1 MDAHAIAVIR
11 SALRALRSERKRG
24 CADTAHP
31 AGIERLM
38 RSLVG
43 ELGSADLPER
53 ARESLRRLERDLR
66 GYADLTPERRRPLID
81 RALSLLAAIAPEAA
95 KAPTRRTSRAPE
107 PPGPLTP
114 DAPVT
119 ALTGVGPARA
129 ELLARM
135 GVRTVGDLLR
145 HTPSRYDDRRQVLT
159 LRELKHGQSA
169 VVRVRVAGAG
179 RRSSRRR
186 GAAGIVPVESGG
198 VRGELVFF
206 GRPWMIEQ
214 LKVGTE
220 LLAIGTA
227 RVESGK
233 PALAVTE
240 CEVIDPDDPGQLG
253 GIVPV
258 YPATDG
264 ISQRMIRGLVAQALE
279 RCAPP
284 ADPLPERLR
293 TRRKLPELTL
303 AVRDLHTPTDPSAAR
318 HARHRLAYDEL
329 LALQL
334 ALARRRQEAR
344 EPSPEAVLDAGEL
357 TAEFTA
363 ALPFAPTAAQERVL
377 AEVTADLAAAAPAH
391 RLVHGEVGSGKTVIA
406 ALALAAAARAGRQ
419 AAMMAP
425 TELLAEQ
432 HHESLRELLAPLG
445 VAPVLLTGGMPTDE
459 RRAAQQA
466 LAEGWSACA
475 VGTHAL
481 FAGAVEFADLAVA
494 VIDEQHRFGVRQR
507 ARLSA
512 KGARPNVFVMSATP
526 IPRTLALAV
535 GGDFDISVLDELPPG
550 RRAPETVLLAEE
562 RRAIAW
568 EFVRAQVAEG
578 RQAYVVCPAIDES
591 DQGLAAA
598 TATFDELAG
607 GPLAEL
613 RLGLVH
619 GRLETAE
626 RQAIMREFRD
636 AHVDVLVATSLI
648 EVGVN
653 VPNATTI
660 VIEDAERFG
669 LAQLHQLRGRVAR
682 AGWQPHCLL
691 ISGSDNPEALERL
704 AVLVRTSDGFEIA
717 EEDLRRRG
725 PGELDGVRQSGLPD
739 LHLASIIA
747 DTAALADARAD
758 AFELIEADPDL
769 ARAEHAGLRGLLERA
784 TSGDAWT
791 L

>member
-1 MDAHAIAVIR
+1 MDTHAIATIR
-11 SALRALRSERKRG
+11 SALRALRLERRRG
-24 CADTAHP
+24 CPDTGHP
-31 AGIERLM
+31 AGIERLV
-38 RSLVG
+38 RGLVG
-43 ELGSADLPER
+43 ELASADLPER
-53 ARESLRRLERDLR
+53 AHEALRRLERDLR
-66 GYADLTPERRRPLID
+66 GYGEMTPERRRPLIE
-81 RALSLLAAIAPEAA
+81 RALSLLTAIAPEAA
-95 KAPTRRTSRAPE
+95 KSPPRRAPRPHE
-107 PPGPLTP
+107 PTGPLAP
-114 DAPVT
+114 EAPVT
-119 ALTGVGPARA
+119 VLSGVGPARA
-129 ELLARM
+129 ELLGRM

-145 HTPSRYDDRRQVLT
+145 HAPSRYDDRRQVLT
-159 LRELKHGQSA
+159 LRELKPGQSA
-169 VVRVRVAGAG
+169 VVRVRVSGPG
-179 RRSSRRR
+179 RRSSPRC
-186 GAAGIVPVESGG
+186 GAAGIVPVQSGG
-198 VRGELVFF
+198 VCGELVFF

-214 LKVGTE
+214 LTVGTE
-220 LLAIGTA
+220 LLVVGTA
-227 RVESGK
+227 RIETGK
-233 PALAVTE
+233 PSLAVTE
-240 CEVIDPDDPGQLG
+240 CEVIDPDDAGQLS

-258 YPATDG
+258 YPATEG
-264 ISQRMIRGLVAQALE
+264 ISQRMLRRLVAQALE

-284 ADPLPERLR
+284 PDPLPERLR
-293 TRRKLPELTL
+293 AHRRLPELAE
-303 AVRDLHTPTDPSAAR
+303 AVRALHAPSDPSAAR
-318 HARHRLAYDEL
+318 QARHRLAYDEL

-334 ALARRRQEAR
+334 ALARRRR
-344 EPSPEAVLDAGEL
+344 EVRAPAPEAVLDADEL
-357 TAEFTA
+357 IAEFTA
-363 ALPFAPTAAQERVL
+363 TLPFTPTTAQKRVM
-377 AEVTADLAAAAPAH
+377 AEVAAELAAAAPAH
-391 RLVHGEVGSGKTVIA
+391 RLIHGEVGSGKTVIA

-432 HHESLRELLAPLG
+432 HHETLRELLAPLG
-445 VAPVLLTGGMPTDE
+445 ITPVLLTGSMPADE
-459 RRAAQQA
+459 RRAVQQA
-466 LAEGWSACA
+466 LAEGRSACV

-481 FAGAVEFADLAVA
+481 FAEAVEFADLAVA

-535 GGDFDISVLDELPPG
+535 WSDFDISVLDELPPG
-550 RRAPETVLLAEE
+550 RRAPQTVLLPEE
-562 RRAIAW
+562 RRTTAW
-568 EFVRAQVAEG
+568 EFVRAQVGEG

-598 TATFDELAG
+598 TATFEELAG
-607 GPLAEL
+607 GPLTDL

-626 RQAIMREFRD
+626 RRATMREFRD
-636 AHVDVLVATSLI
+636 GGLDVLVATSLI

-682 AGWQPHCLL
+682 AAWQPHCLL
-691 ISGSDNPEALERL
+691 ISGGESPEALERL
-704 AVLVRTSDGFEIA
+704 AVLVRIGDGFEIA

-758 AFELIEADPDL
+758 AFELIERDPEL
-769 ARAEHAGLRGLLERA
+769 SRAEHAGLRALLERV
-784 TSGDAWT
+784 TSDEAWV

>member
-1 MDAHAIAVIR
+1 MDTRATATIR
-11 SALRALRSERKRG
+11 TALRALRLERKRG
-24 CADTAHP
+24 CPDSAHP
-31 AGIERLM
+31 GGIARLV
-38 RSLVG
+38 RGLVG
-43 ELGSADLPER
+43 ELTEAELPEPALR
-53 ARESLRRLERDLR
+53 SLRRLERDLR

-81 RALSLLAAIAPEAA
+81 RALSLLSAIAPAAA
-95 KAPTRRTSRAPE
+95 KPPRRSSPPE
-107 PPGPLTP
+107 PPGPLTS

-145 HTPSRYDDRRQVLT
+145 HPPSRYDDRRQVLT

-179 RRSSRRR
+179 RRSSPRR
-186 GAAGIVPVESGG
+186 GAAAIVPVESGG

-227 RVESGK
+227 RVESGQ
-233 PALAVTE
+233 PSLAVTE
-240 CEVIDPDDPGQLG
+240 CETIDPADPGQLG

-258 YPATDG
+258 YPATEG

-293 TRRKLPELTL
+293 ARRKLPELAHAL
-303 AVRDLHTPTDPSAAR
+303 RDLHAPSDPSAAR
-318 HARHRLAYDEL
+318 YARHRFAYDAL

-334 ALARRRQEAR
+334 ALAQRRRVAR
-344 EPSPEAVLDAGEL
+344 QPSAEAVLDAGEL

-363 ALPFAPTAAQERVL
+363 ALPFAPTGAQERVL
-377 AEVTADLAAAAPAH
+377 AEVAADLAAAAPAH

-419 AAMMAP
+419 GAMMAP

-445 VAPVLLTGGMPTDE
+445 ITPVLLTGGMPKDE
-459 RRAAQQA
+459 RRAVQQA
-466 LAEGWSACA
+466 LAEGWSAVA

-481 FAGAVEFADLAVA
+481 FAQAVEFADLAVA

-535 GGDFDISVLDELPPG
+535 WGDFDISVLDELPPG
-550 RRAPETVLLAEE
+550 RRAPQTVLLPEAQ
-562 RRAIAW
+562 RPAAW

-598 TATFDELAG
+598 AATFEELAR
-607 GPLAEL
+607 GPLASL

-626 RQAIMREFRD
+626 RQALMRAFRD
-636 AHVDVLVATSLI
+636 ADLDVLVATSLI

-691 ISGSDNPEALERL
+691 ISGSENPEALERL
-704 AVLVRTSDGFEIA
+704 AVLVRTSDGFVVA

-758 AFELIEADPDL
+758 AFEVIERDPEL
-769 ARAEHAGLRGLLERA
+769 AREEHAGLRELLERA
-784 TSGDAWT
+784 TSGEAWV